1 MFYRCKVE
9 MLQLYNLVIRY
20 NMLEIRILEVFNQSG
35 LSRLE
40 FSQKLNISNAVLS
53 HLSSGRN
60 KASMDLVISI
70 LQQFPEINPEWL
82 VLGNGEMK
90 RDNKDLVIQQLKNK
104 LITEINKIKKG
115 VGKLT
120 EDLESIEDSLN
131 QLK

>member
-1 MFYRCKVE
+1 
-9 MLQLYNLVIRY
+9 
-20 NMLEIRILEVFNQSG
+20 MLEIRILEVFNQSG

-82 VLGNGEMK
+82 VLGYGEMK
-90 RDNKDLVIQQLKNK
+90 RDNNDLVIQQLKNK

>member
-1 MFYRCKVE
+1 
-9 MLQLYNLVIRY
+9 
-20 NMLEIRILEVFNQSG
+20 MLEIRILEVFNQSG

-60 KASMDLVISI
+60 KASMDLVVSI
-70 LQQFPEINPEWL
+70 LQQFPDINPEWL
-82 VLGNGEMK
+82 VLGIGEMK
-90 RDNKDLVIQQLKNK
+90 RDNKELVIQQLKNK
-104 LITEINKIKKG
+104 LKTEINKIKMG